1 MKKILITGA
10 TGFIGNYLIPELTKD
25 HKITGISKNK
35 RKSLKNFTTINLDI
49 TKSNL
54 KMKNKFTDIIHM
66 AAYSDVAFC
75 NQNPTKCYELNAEST
90 QKMLEV
96 ARKNDS
102 KMVLVSSSHVYGNPR
117 KKSIL
122 ENSSC
127 NPLTHYAS
135 SKRISEIL
143 CETYSKTY
151 GLDIQVARIFSVY
164 GPKSPKS
171 NLIFNIINQM
181 INNSK
186 VVLGNT
192 SPKRDFI
199 FISDVIS
206 GLLEIINSRKKGF
219 EIYNIGSGNSV
230 SIKNLVDNCFKLSTK
245 KLKSITSKEKTR
257 KNEIMHIQA
266 NISKM
271 KKDFNWETEI
281 SLKKGL
287 EITYNH
293 YISKNKNKLR
303 VSN

>member
-171 NLIFNIINQM
+171 NLIFNIIDQI

-186 VVLGNT
+186 IILGNT
-192 SPKRDFI
+192 YPKRDFI
-199 FISDVIS
+199 FISDVII
-206 GLLEIINSRKKGF
+206 GLTKILNSKKKGF
-219 EIYNIGSGNSV
+219 QIYNLGSGKSTSV
-230 SIKNLVDNCFKLSTK
+230 ENIVKNCLDISNK
-245 KLKSITSKEKTR
+245 KLKIISLKEKR
-257 KNEIMHIQA
+257 RENEITDIQA

-271 KKDFNWETEI
+271 KKEFKWKTEI

-293 YISKNKNKLR
+293 YISK
-303 VSN
+303 V